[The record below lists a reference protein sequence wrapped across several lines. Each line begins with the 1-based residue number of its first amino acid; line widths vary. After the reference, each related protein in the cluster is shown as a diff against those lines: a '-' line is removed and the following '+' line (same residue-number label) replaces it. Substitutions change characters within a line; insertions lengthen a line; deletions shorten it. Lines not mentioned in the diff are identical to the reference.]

1 MATVRDVLAALE
13 VIAPKRFTFPF
24 DKVGLQVGDENQRVE
39 QAVVSLD
46 RSLGAVRFGKE
57 LGAQLLL
64 AHHPLIFTPISSV
77 DTRSHTGKTIL
88 SLAQSDMSFIAAHT
102 NWDSARGGINDKLCE
117 MFGLKNVKDFGMAS
131 DVKNLKMVVL
141 CPADHAD
148 SIIDAAAAAGAG
160 VIGEYTRCAFRHP
173 GQGTFIGSSNS
184 KPFIGKAGEKETID
198 ETRIEM
204 VLEAHRQG
212 VVERAVRKTHPYE
225 EPAVEFFV
233 LADRGE
239 QPAGRIGELPESVTL
254 GAFKE
259 TINRVLETESMV
271 WGDPAK
277 SIRRVAIVGGAA
289 DSEWMPAQRAN
300 ADVFLTGEV
309 KQHVALEASES
320 GLPLVAAGHY
330 ATEHPGC
337 EALRDRMAAA
347 LPEIEWTTYV
357 PKPGWNGRPL

>member
-1 MATVRDVLAALE
+1 MATVRDILAALE

-24 DKVGLQVGDENQRVE
+24 DKVGLQVGDENQKVE
-39 QAVVSLD
+39 RAVVSLD
-46 RSLGAVRFGKE
+46 RSLGAVRFGVEQK
-57 LGAQLLL
+57 AQLLL

-88 SLAQSDMSFIAAHT
+88 SLAQNDVSFIAAHT

-131 DVKNLKMVVL
+131 DVKGLKMVVL
-141 CPADHAD
+141 CPPDHAD
-148 SIIDAAAAAGAG
+148 AIIDAASTAGAG
-160 VIGEYTRCAFRHP
+160 IIGEYTRCAFRHE
-173 GQGTFIGSSNS
+173 GEGTFIGSANSN
-184 KPFIGKAGEKETID
+184 PFVGKAGDKEEVK

-204 VLEAHRQG
+204 YLEAVKQAT
-212 VVERAVRKTHPYE
+212 VERAVRKAHPYE
-225 EPAVEFFV
+225 EPAIEFFV

-239 QPAGRIGELPESVTL
+239 QPAGRLGELAEPVTL
-254 GAFKE
+254 GDFKA
-259 TINRVLETESMV
+259 TINQVLSTESMV

-277 SIRRVAIVGGAA
+277 KIKRIAIVGGAA

-300 ADVFLTGEV
+300 ADLFLTGEV
-309 KQHVALEASES
+309 KQHVALESSES

-337 EALRDRMAAA
+337 DALRERMAAA
-347 LPEIEWTTYV
+347 LPEIEWILFE
-357 PKPGWNGRPL
+357 PKPGWSGRPL